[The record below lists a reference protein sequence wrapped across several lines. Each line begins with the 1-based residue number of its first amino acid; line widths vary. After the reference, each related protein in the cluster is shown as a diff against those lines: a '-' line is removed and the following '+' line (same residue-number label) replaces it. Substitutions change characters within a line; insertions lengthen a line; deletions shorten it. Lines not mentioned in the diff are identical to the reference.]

1 MNGFILGYFLIIH
14 IRVFNR
20 TVFRAGG
27 ATCAFVFDNVS
38 GLLGQGYLEI
48 PCFAL

>member
-1 MNGFILGYFLIIH
+1 MDGFILGYFLIKH

-20 TVFRAGG
+20 AVFNTGG
-27 ATCAFVFDNVS
+27 TACAVFFDNVS
-38 GLLGQGYLEI
+38 GLLCQGDLKI